1 MASPSDPE
9 TTDASFS
16 TLIEGHGDI
25 VGRQILR
32 LSEGAFATFTRLCR
46 TARDAVP
53 RAEVAASLPSHLDA
67 ALRRNDESAAR
78 RLAGEAMERVR
89 RNCLTLT
96 ERLRAMEYP
105 CEEASSDHPR
115 SLGYMVPRTHDSSD
129 AAVQRDLD
137 ALTAKLEA
145 FRDEGRIDQA
155 QLEDLKEMG
164 TKRITEPSAAI
175 QLLDSTDPARRLPLM
190 LTEFL
195 MRVGRV

>member
-9 TTDASFS
+9 TTHATFS

-67 ALRRNDESAAR
+67 ALRRNDEPAAR

-105 CEEASSDHPR
+105 VQEATKGFAR
-115 SLGYMVPRTHDSSD
+115 NIGYMVPR
-129 AAVQRDLD
+129 VQDL
-137 ALTAKLEA
+137 
-145 FRDEGRIDQA
+145 FGSGFVQ
-155 QLEDLKEMG
+155 
-164 TKRITEPSAAI
+164 
-175 QLLDSTDPARRLPLM
+175 
-190 LTEFL
+190 
-195 MRVGRV
+195 